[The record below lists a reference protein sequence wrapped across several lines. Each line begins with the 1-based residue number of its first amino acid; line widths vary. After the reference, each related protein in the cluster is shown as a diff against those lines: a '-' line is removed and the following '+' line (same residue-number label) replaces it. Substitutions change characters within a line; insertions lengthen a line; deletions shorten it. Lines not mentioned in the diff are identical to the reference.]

1 MEITD
6 GRIVE
11 RYGVH
16 EVMSLMIPGESLVL
30 RGIATLFAHAF
41 FWNSEKNIVYIINL
55 AGLAVSSLSY

>member
-1 MEITD
+1 MD

-41 FWNSEKNIVYIINL
+41 FWNSEKKL
-55 AGLAVSSLSY
+55 FT